1 MEFDAA
7 AAVNRAFDAYKR
19 GDAAAAERLSTEVC
33 ERTAEYPAAWLLRG
47 LIRMQQFRYE
57 DAVGLFDR
65 ALAIQPD
72 PWSHANK
79 GACYLRLG
87 QLQPALAAT
96 LEALALKPDFAD
108 ALINL
113 ATVLHGMEDFEQAL
127 SALEHAERLQPG
139 DHRTYSRFAATH
151 AHRGDYERAETF
163 LQQASRAA
171 GAFPHYGVVCF
182 GKSLLDAIEADRTSI
197 AETPS
202 VLLEAGP
209 SGAGGYVVVAVC
221 NAEYFYKYGGTFVNS
236 YAQNAARGNTLHLH
250 IMDPDAAF
258 ETRLHALLDR
268 VKLPVI
274 AVTTETTPAVAA
286 NAPAARKTYYSC
298 GRFLQFPA
306 LLRRYGKPVI
316 CLDID
321 MVFESG
327 VEDIVAYL
335 GTADIALRPRSPIDS
350 PWLDYVANI
359 VVANPTPAAIRYF
372 TLVGNYIQHYARQG
386 MLHWMIDQI
395 ALYCVLHMLRRFSA
409 PPAVAWIPEELQRRL
424 WHLGH
429 AYEHKLKDERFT
441 KYAVSS

>member
-7 AAVNRAFDAYKR
+7 AAVSRAFEAFKR
-19 GDAAAAERLSTEVC
+19 GDAAGAERLSTEVC
-33 ERTAEYPAAWLLRG
+33 EKTAEYPAAWLLRG

-57 DAVGLFDR
+57 EAIGMFDG
-65 ALAIQPD
+65 ALAIEPD

-151 AHRGDYERAETF
+151 AHRGDYERAEAF
-163 LQQASRAA
+163 LQEAARAP

-182 GKSLLDAIEADRTSI
+182 RKTLLDAIEADRTSI
-197 AETPS
+197 AETPR
-202 VLLEAGP
+202 VLLESGSHEAGD
-209 SGAGGYVVVAVC
+209 YVVTAVC
-221 NAEYFYKYGGTFVNS
+221 NAEYFYRYGGSFVNS
-236 YAQNAARGNTLHLH
+236 YAQNAARRNAFHLH
-250 IMDPDAAF
+250 VMDPDAGF
-258 ETRLHALLDR
+258 ETRLRALLDR
-268 VKLPVI
+268 VKLPGI
-274 AVTTETTPAVAA
+274 AVTTETTPAVVGS
-286 NAPAARKTYYSC
+286 APAARKTWYSC

-306 LLRRYGKPVI
+306 LLRKYGKPVI

-327 VEDIVAYL
+327 VEDIVACA
-335 GTADIALRPRSPIDS
+335 GGKDIALRPRSPIDS
-350 PWLDYVANI
+350 PWLDCVANI
-359 VVANPTPAAIRYF
+359 VVANPTPAAMRYF
-372 TLVGNYIQHYARQG
+372 TLVGNYIQHYARRG

-409 PPAVAWIPEELQRRL
+409 PPAVAWIPEGLQQRL

-429 AYEHKLKDERFT
+429 AYGHKLEDERFT
-441 KYAVSS
+441 KYAVPS